1 MRGSIYSV
9 LRNAIKAAL
18 SAYELCAGEPEMS

>member
-9 LRNAIKAAL
+9 SRNAIKAAL
-18 SAYELCAGEPEMS
+18 SAYERYAGEPEMS